1 MGCKNCKYQKIEENK
16 NEIKFN
22 NYNNIINLNNSNDVL
37 KTRKNS
43 NNIIYKN
50 NNFNEEK
57 LEINLDIYHIEVL
70 KCINIHRFNHN
81 VPPLEYNKDIEKI
94 SQLYAENLSKKN
106 TLVLSYNKFNNEE
119 LGESLFSCSEL
130 ISPFKLVD
138 NWYNN
143 GNNIN
148 FDEIEQPSHFSQM
161 IWKNSKYFALGV
173 GLGNNN
179 YIFIVANYY
188 PGGNIQG
195 KFKENVLPLNKNNL
209 DKNNNNN
216 NNLDSNYLN
225 INNKNNI
232 LSISPKTNNKFSLN
246 DYKNVIFTSNEF
258 ALEAL
263 EEHNYLRSL
272 HNTAPLILNQNLNL
286 IAQKNINYLAENN
299 LFTHFNS
306 EYNGQILGEN
316 LYMCQGFKI
325 NGKIMTD
332 NWYKEGKNY
341 DYNGDYKI
349 NTGQFTQLLWKNTN
363 ECGFAFKEGKN
374 GIYYG
379 IGLYYPPGNFLGEF
393 KDNVKPK

>member
-57 LEINLDIYHIEVL
+57 LEINLDNYRNEVL
-70 KCINIHRFNHN
+70 KYINIHRFNHN

-161 IWKNSKYFALGV
+161 VWKNSKYFALGV

-195 KFKENVLPLNKNNL
+195 QFKENLLLVLGEI
-209 DKNNNNN
+209 D
-216 NNLDSNYLN
+216 
-225 INNKNNI
+225 NI
-232 LSISPKTNNKFSLN
+232 LFLLL
-246 DYKNVIFTSNEF
+246 IF
-258 ALEAL
+258 
-263 EEHNYLRSL
+263 
-272 HNTAPLILNQNLNL
+272 
-286 IAQKNINYLAENN
+286 K
-299 LFTHFNS
+299 
-306 EYNGQILGEN
+306 
-316 LYMCQGFKI
+316 
-325 NGKIMTD
+325 
-332 NWYKEGKNY
+332 
-341 DYNGDYKI
+341 
-349 NTGQFTQLLWKNTN
+349 
-363 ECGFAFKEGKN
+363 
-374 GIYYG
+374 
-379 IGLYYPPGNFLGEF
+379 
-393 KDNVKPK
+393 